1 MFVSHRLTQTSQ
13 RVENPSFTTG
23 QGRQSDIDRAGRILI
38 VACLLTRHLTRRHIR
53 GRAVGMAA
61 VVKEP
66 PTGELVKAV
75 IVPVVV
81 VLVRHLVVVVPQLVR
96 VDGIKVGGV
105 RVIEDARLVRGLPTP
120 QRAAEVNILEEALKQ
135 TKYIIPI
142 RPTSQT
148 CFCY

>member
-1 MFVSHRLTQTSQ
+1 
-13 RVENPSFTTG
+13 
-23 QGRQSDIDRAGRILI
+23 
-38 VACLLTRHLTRRHIR
+38 
-53 GRAVGMAA
+53 MAA

-66 PTGELVKAV
+66 PKGELVEAV

-81 VLVRHLVVVVPQLVR
+81 VLVRHLVR

-142 RPTSQT
+142 RPTSQK

>member
-1 MFVSHRLTQTSQ
+1 
-13 RVENPSFTTG
+13 
-23 QGRQSDIDRAGRILI
+23 
-38 VACLLTRHLTRRHIR
+38 
-53 GRAVGMAA
+53 MAA

-66 PTGELVKAV
+66 PKGELVEAV

-142 RPTSQT
+142 RPNV
-148 CFCY
+148 FLLLN